1 MLLSV
6 CFLGHFAWV
15 PVLLEGLNVLPRFTA
30 THCIA
35 IFLSKFADSV
45 VVFENTELN
54 KCLVFGELK

>member
-30 THCIA
+30 THVA
-35 IFLSKFADSV
+35 IFLSKFVDSV
-45 VVFENTELN
+45 VVFESTELS